1 MGALGNQ
8 AAGRRPILGVGGLV
22 FDQGQILLVKRG
34 AHPAR
39 GAWSIPGGKL
49 RSGESLVAGV
59 ARELLEETGLIVEVG
74 ELVAVYERLP
84 RPGAFGDDA
93 HYVVLDY
100 LCEATGGL
108 LRAGD
113 DADEAAWFPIR
124 DLGELHLTPGA
135 ASVIRKGYRMVTGL
149 RGIV

>member
-1 MGALGNQ
+1 MGVAEELS
-8 AAGRRPILGVGGLV
+8 AARTPILGVGGLV
-22 FDQGQILLVKRG
+22 FDEDRILLVKRG
-34 AHPAR
+34 AHPAK

-49 RSGESLVAGV
+49 RLGEAIADGV

-84 RPGAFGDDA
+84 RPGASGDNA

-100 LCEATGGL
+100 ICAATGGL

-113 DADEAAWFPIR
+113 DADEVCWYPIR

-135 ASVIRKGYRMVTGL
+135 AAVIRKGQRMVTRQQGCQ
-149 RGIV
+149 